1 MSVFGFITDNKQL
14 TTDNL
19 QQKKMEN
26 KKEMRTWLNNFNLP
40 HPLVIAGPCSAET
53 EEQVLKIARELK
65 DSKVSVYRAG
75 IWKPRTRPGGF
86 EGVGE
91 IGLKWL
97 QKAKAETGLL
107 MATEVATA
115 AHVKLA
121 LEHDIDVL
129 WIGARTT
136 VNPFA
141 VQEIADALQNTD
153 KIVLVKNPVNPDL
166 ALWIG
171 GVERL
176 YNANIKNLGVIH
188 RGFST
193 YEKTKYR
200 NNPEWQIAIDF
211 QNKFPDIPLIIDP
224 SHITGN
230 RGMIFQVTQ
239 EALDLN
245 YDGMIIETHIDP
257 DNAWSDAAQQVTPT
271 RLKQIIFDLTIRK
284 ETDDADEYQTRLAKL
299 RSKIDEF
306 DAKLLDVIGKRM
318 KVSEDIGA
326 LKKEK
331 NVAVLQNKRWN
342 EILEKMVN
350 DGNQKGLSE
359 EFIIQFFKAIHQESI
374 THQEKIFNSE
384 NK

>member
-1 MSVFGFITDNKQL
+1 MV
-14 TTDNL
+14 
-19 QQKKMEN
+19 MEN
-26 KKEMRTWLNNFNLP
+26 KKELRTWLDDFHLN

-53 EEQVLKIARELK
+53 EEQVLKIAHELK
-65 DSKVSVYRAG
+65 NSDVSIFRAG

-115 AHVKLA
+115 AHVKLV

-141 VQEIADALQNTD
+141 VQEIADALQGTD
-153 KIVLVKNPVNPDL
+153 KIVLLKNPVNPDL
-166 ALWIG
+166 SLWIG
-171 GVERL
+171 GLERL
-176 YNANIKNLGVIH
+176 YNANIKKLGVIH

-200 NNPEWQIAIDF
+200 NNPEWQIAIDM
-211 QNKFPDIPLIIDP
+211 QNRFPDLPLICDP
-224 SHITGN
+224 SHITGK
-230 RGMIFQVTQ
+230 RDMIQ
-239 EALDLN
+239 EVSQQALDLN
-245 YDGMIIETHIDP
+245 YDGLIIETHIDP
-257 DNAWSDAAQQVTPT
+257 DNAWSDAAQQVTPAT
-271 RLKQIIFDLTIRK
+271 LKQMFINLRVRK
-284 ETDDADEYQTRLAKL
+284 VSDDESEYNQKMAKL
-299 RSKIDEF
+299 RMQIDEF
-306 DAKLLDVIGKRM
+306 DGKLLEILGNRM
-318 KVSEDIGA
+318 KVADKIGL

-331 NVAVLQNKRWN
+331 NVAILQNQRWN
-342 EILEKMVN
+342 EILGKMILE
-350 DGNQKGLSE
+350 GEEKGLSN
-359 EFIIQFFKAIHQESI
+359 EFVMQLFKAIHQESI
-374 THQEKIFNSE
+374 THQEKVI

>member
-1 MSVFGFITDNKQL
+1 
-14 TTDNL
+14 
-19 QQKKMEN
+19 MEN
-26 KKEMRTWLNNFNLP
+26 KKELRTWLDDFQLN

-53 EEQVLKIARELK
+53 EDQVLKIAHELK
-65 DSKVSVYRAG
+65 NSDVSIFRAG

-141 VQEIADALQNTD
+141 VQEIADALQGTD
-153 KIVLVKNPVNPDL
+153 KIVLLKNPVNPDL
-166 ALWIG
+166 SLWIG
-171 GVERL
+171 GLERL
-176 YNANIKNLGVIH
+176 YNANIKKLGVIH

-200 NNPEWQIAIDF
+200 NNPEWQIAIDL
-211 QNKFPDIPLIIDP
+211 QNRFPDLPLICDP
-224 SHITGN
+224 SHITGK
-230 RGMIFQVTQ
+230 RDMIQ
-239 EALDLN
+239 EVSQQDLDLN
-245 YDGMIIETHIDP
+245 YEGLIIETHIDP
-257 DNAWSDAAQQVTPT
+257 DNAWSDAAQQVTPAT
-271 RLKQIIFDLTIRK
+271 LKQMFINLRVRK
-284 ETDDADEYQTRLAKL
+284 ISDDESEYNQKMAKL
-299 RSKIDEF
+299 RMQIDEF
-306 DAKLLDVIGKRM
+306 DGKLLEILGNRM
-318 KVSEDIGA
+318 KVADKIGL

-331 NVAVLQNKRWN
+331 NVAILQNQRWN
-342 EILEKMVN
+342 EILGKMILE
-350 DGNQKGLSE
+350 GEEKGLSN
-359 EFIIQFFKAIHQESI
+359 EFVMHLFKAIHQESI
-374 THQEKIFNSE
+374 THQEKVI

>member
-1 MSVFGFITDNKQL
+1 MV
-14 TTDNL
+14 
-19 QQKKMEN
+19 MEN
-26 KKEMRTWLNNFNLP
+26 KKELRTWLDDFHLN

-53 EEQVLKIARELK
+53 EDQVLKIANELK
-65 DSKVSVYRAG
+65 NSDVSIFRAG

-141 VQEIADALQNTD
+141 VQEIADALQGTD
-153 KIVLVKNPVNPDL
+153 KIVLLKNPVNPDL
-166 ALWIG
+166 SLWIG
-171 GVERL
+171 GLERL
-176 YNANIKNLGVIH
+176 YNANIKKLGVIH

-200 NNPEWQIAIDF
+200 NNPEWQIAIDL
-211 QNKFPDIPLIIDP
+211 QHRFPDLPLICDP
-224 SHITGN
+224 SHITGK
-230 RGMIFQVTQ
+230 RDMIQ
-239 EALDLN
+239 EVSQQALDLN
-245 YDGMIIETHIDP
+245 YDGLIIETHTDP
-257 DNAWSDAAQQVTPT
+257 DNAWSDAAQQVTPAT
-271 RLKQIIFDLTIRK
+271 LKQMFINLRVRK
-284 ETDDADEYQTRLAKL
+284 VSDDESEYNQKMAKL
-299 RSKIDEF
+299 RMQIDEF
-306 DAKLLDVIGKRM
+306 DGKLLEILGNRM
-318 KVSEDIGA
+318 KVADKIGL

-331 NVAVLQNKRWN
+331 NVAILQNQRWN
-342 EILEKMVN
+342 EILGKMILE
-350 DGNQKGLSE
+350 GEEKGLSN
-359 EFIIQFFKAIHQESI
+359 EFVMHLFKAIHQESI
-374 THQEKIFNSE
+374 THQEKVI

>member
-1 MSVFGFITDNKQL
+1 
-14 TTDNL
+14 
-19 QQKKMEN
+19 MEN
-26 KKEMRTWLNNFNLP
+26 KKELRTWLDDFHLN

-53 EEQVLKIARELK
+53 EDQVLKIANELK
-65 DSKVSVYRAG
+65 NSDVSIFRAG

-141 VQEIADALQNTD
+141 VQEIADALQGTD
-153 KIVLVKNPVNPDL
+153 KIVLLKNPVNPDL
-166 ALWIG
+166 SLWIG
-171 GVERL
+171 GLERL
-176 YNANIKNLGVIH
+176 YNANIKKLGVIH

-200 NNPEWQIAIDF
+200 NNPEWQIAIDL
-211 QNKFPDIPLIIDP
+211 QNRFPDLPLICDP
-224 SHITGN
+224 SHITGK
-230 RGMIFQVTQ
+230 REMIQ
-239 EALDLN
+239 EVSQQALDLN
-245 YDGMIIETHIDP
+245 YDGLIIETHIDP
-257 DNAWSDAAQQVTPT
+257 ENAWSDAAQQVTPAT
-271 RLKQIIFDLTIRK
+271 LKQMFVNLRVRK
-284 ETDDADEYQTRLAKL
+284 VSDDASEYNQNMAKL
-299 RSKIDEF
+299 RIQIDEF
-306 DAKLLDVIGKRM
+306 DGKLLEILGNRM
-318 KVSEDIGA
+318 KVAGKIGL

-331 NVAVLQNKRWN
+331 NVAILQNQRWN
-342 EILEKMVN
+342 EILGKMILE
-350 DGNQKGLSE
+350 GEEKGLSN
-359 EFIIQFFKAIHQESI
+359 EFVMHLFKAIHQESI
-374 THQEKIFNSE
+374 VHQEKVINQL
-384 NK
+384 